1 MTELNQKRPLVFGH
15 RGASGYRPEN
25 TLEAFELAFAQ
36 GADAI
41 ECDLVPTKDGELII
55 RHDNFLA
62 ATTDIA
68 SKPALAAKARVGKT
82 GWRKTSSDWFTED
95 LTLAEIKQLRAT
107 ERLADLRPGSAKF
120 DGQFEVPTLDE
131 LLAAPFAAGKTLIL
145 EVKRAADF
153 AAVGI
158 PVAAIMARKLRES
171 DWQQRGIKI
180 IIESFEAKAL
190 DQLKRTCG
198 DVGEYVFLV
207 EHHDFPVDQAD
218 QLAFLTAV
226 AERFDGVSPNSRV
239 IFENPEVVEMAHY
252 LGLKVFTWTARAED
266 AENSIEEYYAKFIL
280 SGVDGIFADQ
290 PDLLAEVVAGLT

>member
-1 MTELNQKRPLVFGH
+1 
-15 RGASGYRPEN
+15 
-25 TLEAFELAFAQ
+25 
-36 GADAI
+36 
-41 ECDLVPTKDGELII
+41 
-55 RHDNFLA
+55 
-62 ATTDIA
+62 
-68 SKPALAAKARVGKT
+68 
-82 GWRKTSSDWFTED
+82 
-95 LTLAEIKQLRAT
+95 LTLAEIKTLRAN

-198 DVGEYVFLV
+198 DVAEYVFLV

-218 QLAFLTAV
+218 QLAYLTVV

-266 AENSIEEYYAKFIL
+266 AENSIEEYYAQFIL

>member
-153 AAVGI
+153 AALGI

-171 DWQQRGIKI
+171 NWRERGIKI

-198 DVGEYVFLV
+198 DAAEYVFLV

-218 QLAFLTAV
+218 QLAYLTVV

>member
-1 MTELNQKRPLVFGH
+1 MGIGVFGH

-41 ECDLVPTKDGELII
+41 ECDLVPTKDGELVI

-82 GWRKTSSDWFTED
+82 GWRKTSTDWFTED
-95 LTLAEIKQLRAT
+95 LTLAEIKTLRAN

-198 DVGEYVFLV
+198 DAAEYVFLV

-218 QLAFLTAV
+218 QLAYLTAV

>member
-82 GWRKTSSDWFTED
+82 GWRKTSTDWFTED
-95 LTLAEIKQLRAT
+95 LTLAEIKTLRAN

-190 DQLKRTCG
+190 EQLKRTCG
-198 DVGEYVFLV
+198 DAAEYVFLV
-207 EHHDFPVDQAD
+207 EHHDFPTEQAE

>member
-1 MTELNQKRPLVFGH
+1 MGIGVFGH

-36 GADAI
+36 GVDAI
-41 ECDLVPTKDGELII
+41 ECDLVPTKDGELVI
-55 RHDNFLA
+55 RHDNFLSG
-62 ATTDIA
+62 TTDIA
-68 SKPALAAKARVGKT
+68 SRPEFAAKARVGKT
-82 GWRKTSSDWFTED
+82 GWRKTSTDWFTED

-131 LLAAPFAAGKTLIL
+131 LLASPFADGKTLIL

-153 AAVGI
+153 AAIGI

-171 DWQQRGIKI
+171 NWRERGIKI

-190 DQLKRTCG
+190 EQLKRTCG
-198 DVGEYVFLV
+198 AVGEYVYLV
-207 EHHDFPVDQAD
+207 EYYDFPTEQAE

-226 AERFDGVSPNSRV
+226 AERFEGVSPSCRV
-239 IFENPEVVEMAHY
+239 IFEHPEVVEMAHY

>member
-1 MTELNQKRPLVFGH
+1 MGIGVFGH

-41 ECDLVPTKDGELII
+41 ECDLVPTKDGELVI

-62 ATTDIA
+62 GTTDIA
-68 SKPALAAKARVGKT
+68 NRPEFAAKARVGKT
-82 GWRKTSSDWFTED
+82 GWRKTSTDWFTED

-131 LLAAPFAAGKTLIL
+131 LLAADFADGKTLIL

-153 AAVGI
+153 AALGI

-171 DWQQRGIKI
+171 NWRERGIKI

-207 EHHDFPVDQAD
+207 EYYDFPSEPAE
-218 QLAFLTAV
+218 QLAYLTAV
-226 AERFDGVSPNSRV
+226 AQRFDGVSPNSKV
-239 IFENPEVVEMAHY
+239 IFDYPEVVEMAHH
-252 LGLKVFTWTARAED
+252 LGMKIFTWTARAED